1 MFENLTEKFNRTFK
15 RLKGQGKLSEKH
27 LKEALRE
34 VRLALLEADV
44 NYKVAKQFVTDVG
57 EQAAG
62 EEVRQSLT
70 PGQQVVKIVHQAL
83 AELMGGE
90 AAPLELTGRTPLVF
104 MLVGL
109 QGSGKT
115 TTAGKLALYLK
126 DLNRKP
132 CLVPV
137 DVYRPAAIEQLQT
150 LGKQLGVPVF
160 PATTEMNPVEIAVSA
175 LGYAGQQGCDI
186 LIVDTAGRLHIDTE
200 LMSELEQLK
209 SKLNPREILLVADAM
224 TGQDAVQVAE
234 AFNQA
239 LELTGIILSKMDGDA
254 RGGAA
259 LSMRTVTGKPIKFC
273 GIGEKL
279 DALEAFHPER
289 MASRILGMGDMLSLI
304 EKAEKAFDA
313 EQAEKLQEKLAKD
326 SFTLEDFRDQ
336 LQQIKKMGSLEQIMG
351 MLPGMGKLKQL
362 RHLQPDDRELIR
374 IEAIINSMTVQERR
388 NHMIIN
394 ASRRKRI
401 AKGSGTSVQEVNKLI
416 KNYAQMRKMLHK
428 MTKGGKGGIRLPRGG
443 IPLPF

>member
-1 MFENLTEKFNRTFK
+1 M
-15 RLKGQGKLSEKH
+15 
-27 LKEALRE
+27 
-34 VRLALLEADV
+34 D
-44 NYKVAKQFVTDVG
+44 
-57 EQAAG
+57 
-62 EEVRQSLT
+62 
-70 PGQQVVKIVHQAL
+70 PVK
-83 AELMGGE
+83 
-90 AAPLELTGRTPLVF
+90 
-104 MLVGL
+104 
-109 QGSGKT
+109 
-115 TTAGKLALYLK
+115 
-126 DLNRKP
+126 
-132 CLVPV
+132 
-137 DVYRPAAIEQLQT
+137 
-150 LGKQLGVPVF
+150 
-160 PATTEMNPVEIAVSA
+160 IAVSA

-336 LQQIKKMGSLEQIMG
+336 LQQIKKLGSLEQIMG
-351 MLPGMGKLKQL
+351 MLPGMGKMKQL

-374 IEAIINSMTVQERR
+374 IEAIINSMTLQERR

-428 MTKGGKGGIRLPRGG
+428 LTKGGKGGIRLPRGG
-443 IPLPF
+443 MPLPF

>member
-1 MFENLTEKFNRTFK
+1 MFDDLTEKFNRTFK

-44 NYKVAKQFVTDVG
+44 NYKVAKEFVADISDQAVG
-57 EQAAG
+57 K
-62 EEVRQSLT
+62 EVMESLT
-70 PGQQVVKIVHQAL
+70 PGQQVVKIVHDAL
-83 AELMGGE
+83 TQLMGSE
-90 AAPLELTGRTPLVF
+90 AAPLDLTGRTPLVF

-115 TTAGKLALYLK
+115 TTAGKLAHYLQE
-126 DLNRKP
+126 LNRKP
-132 CLVPV
+132 CLVPA
-137 DVYRPAAIEQLQT
+137 DVYRPAAIDQLQT
-150 LGKQLGVPVF
+150 LGKQLGVPAF
-160 PATTEMNPVEIAVSA
+160 PATTEMDPVEIANLA
-175 LGYAGQQGCDI
+175 LGFASQEGCDI

-200 LMSELEQLK
+200 LMHELEQLK
-209 SKLNPREILLVADAM
+209 SKLTPREILLVADAM

-234 AFNQA
+234 AFNQT
-239 LELTGIILSKMDGDA
+239 LDLTGIILSKMDGDA

-259 LSMRTVTGKPIKFC
+259 LSMRTVTGTPIKFC

-313 EQAEKLQEKLAKD
+313 KQAEELHEKLVKD
-326 SFTLEDFRDQ
+326 TFTLEDFRNQ

-374 IEAIINSMTVQERR
+374 IEAIINSMTPEERR
-388 NHMIIN
+388 KYTIIN
-394 ASRRKRI
+394 ASRRRRI

-416 KNYAQMRKMLHK
+416 KNYSQMRKMLQK
-428 MTKGGKGGIRLPRGG
+428 LSKGGKGGIRLPRGG
-443 IPLPF
+443 VPLPF